1 MPDGGSVAMVT
12 IMSIEPEENQNNIP
26 FKDHRFTLC
35 FSLDN
40 VKDPDSPV
48 RGACGKS
55 LSIVVKLRIVLM
67 RVTGQKQDNR
77 PWTPIKLTIMSS
89 C

>member
-1 MPDGGSVAMVT
+1 MVM
-12 IMSIEPEENQNNIP
+12 IISIKPEENQNNIP

-48 RGACGKS
+48 RGARGKS
-55 LSIVVKLRIVLM
+55 LSIVVKLCIVLM

-77 PWTPIKLTIMSS
+77 A
-89 C
+89 

>member
-1 MPDGGSVAMVT
+1 MVT

-77 PWTPIKLTIMSS
+77 PWAPIKLTIMSS

>member
-1 MPDGGSVAMVT
+1 MPDGGGVPMAIIHQHT
-12 IMSIEPEENQNNIP
+12 KPEGNQHNIP

-40 VKDPDSPV
+40 VKNSDSPV

-55 LSIVVKLRIVLM
+55 LSIIVKLCIVLM
-67 RVTGQKQDNR
+67 RVTGQKQDIR
-77 PWTPIKLTIMSS
+77 HGTG
-89 C
+89 